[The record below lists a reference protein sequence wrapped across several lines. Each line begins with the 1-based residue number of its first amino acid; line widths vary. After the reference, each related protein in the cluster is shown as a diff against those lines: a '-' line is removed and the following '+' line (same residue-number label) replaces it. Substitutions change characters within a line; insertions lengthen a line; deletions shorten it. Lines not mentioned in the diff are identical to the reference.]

1 MITTTNEVQHRAALM
16 GVTLRRARPDDADDF
31 AAMMNDDS
39 VHPQLMQLPYT
50 DAALWRER
58 LKDAGGPDSM
68 PLHLVVEHDGH
79 VVASAGMHALSTR
92 VRQRHSLTIGISVA
106 KAWQG
111 RGAGDLLMTALCHHA
126 DAWLG
131 VLRLELTA
139 FVDNTRA
146 VAPYQK
152 HGFVVEGVLQAFVM
166 RDGALVDAYVMARIA
181 PQANAWP
188 RVTPASVTDDD
199 GLKLAHAAAP
209 AEALRLSNRTD
220 PPRDTD

>member
-1 MITTTNEVQHRAALM
+1 MITTSNEVQHRAALM

-50 DAALWRER
+50 DAAFWRER
-58 LKDAGGPDSM
+58 LKDAGGPDSL
-68 PLHLVVEHDGH
+68 PLHLIVEHDGH
-79 VVASAGMHALSTR
+79 AVASAGMHALSTR
-92 VRQRHSLTIGISVA
+92 VRQRHTMTIGISVTH
-106 KAWQG
+106 AWQG

-131 VLRLELTA
+131 VLRLELSV

-146 VAPYQK
+146 VALYQK

-166 RDGALVDAYVMARIA
+166 RQGALVDAYTMARIA
-181 PQANAWP
+181 PQAAAWP
-188 RVTPASVTDDD
+188 RITAASVE
-199 GLKLAHAAAP
+199 
-209 AEALRLSNRTD
+209 AESDLTVR
-220 PPRDTD
+220 